1 MELINEDILY
11 FYNSLVSNYSLLLLK
26 IFENLNLV
34 TMNEYIE
41 KTFTTQYVT
50 VRGHFAVYK
59 LTMDR

>member
-34 TMNEYIE
+34 TMNE
-41 KTFTTQYVT
+41 
-50 VRGHFAVYK
+50 
-59 LTMDR
+59 